1 MILGADGAAMGANG
15 ERERDERR
23 FLLTFVPLSAFVG
36 GLCCFTP
43 VATVLLGLG
52 SVSYAASLTDLLYYE
67 YAWAFRLA
75 ALGLLLGALAVHL
88 RRSGEVCTLE
98 EAVRKRRRIANL
110 AATAVALAAVV
121 YVLWLYV
128 VVELAGLAL
137 GIW

>member
-1 MILGADGAAMGANG
+1 MEQSADGAVD
-15 ERERDERR
+15 REERR
-23 FLLTFVPLSAFVG
+23 FLLTVVPLSAFVG

-43 VATVLLGLG
+43 VVTVLLGLG

-67 YAWAFRLA
+67 YAWAFRIA
-75 ALGLLLGALAVHL
+75 ALTLLLGALGVHL
-88 RRSGEVCTLE
+88 RRTGEVCSLD

-110 AATAVALAAVV
+110 AATAVALATVA

-128 VVELAGLAL
+128 VVELLGLAL